1 MASSRAG
8 VETELRTGPRDG
20 AGGIIIEILG
30 NKKQPAKQHEKE
42 QPVGEMTQERA
53 VP

>member
-1 MASSRAG
+1 M
-8 VETELRTGPRDG
+8 
-20 AGGIIIEILG
+20 IQILG

-42 QPVGEMTQERA
+42 QPMGWEMTQERA